1 MRAHI
6 LKQRRREAA
15 ALQGGVAMQQ
25 AGRDSHDGGDSIT
38 IRTGVTWQ
46 LLRKLGR
53 LLRRK
58 A

>member
-1 MRAHI
+1 
-6 LKQRRREAA
+6 
-15 ALQGGVAMQQ
+15 MQQ